1 MTKSQPLWA
10 AQQESAGSARPG
22 AQPPSGERSSTEKP
36 GGWERKAELERAA
49 RINQLGEMT
58 AGLAH
63 EINQPLAAIIYTLT
77 GAVGRAKVGALN
89 NAQMLEVLQTAIAH
103 GHRAAGIITRIRGMA
118 EQHVPDKTRMQLGEV
133 IAEIV
138 ELSSS
143 TALRRG
149 VRLRC
154 EAAPSLPAVLA
165 DRVQIEQV
173 LLNLIMNGV
182 DAAADA
188 RGRHVEVVVSAE
200 LASDGIIW
208 VSVEDSGAGI
218 PPGILTRMF
227 DPFFTTKAHGMG
239 LGLSICQSIVGEH
252 GGTIRAENLR
262 EGGARVCFTL
272 PVEAR
277 DAG

>member
-1 MTKSQPLWA
+1 MTKSQPMWTD
-10 AQQESAGSARPG
+10 
-22 AQPPSGERSSTEKP
+22 SGESGSSTSP
-36 GGWERKAELERAA
+36 WGERQAELERAA
-49 RINQLGEMT
+49 RINQLGEMA

-77 GAVGRAKVGALN
+77 GAVGRARIGALN
-89 NAQMLEVLQTAIAH
+89 NAQMLEVLQTAITH

-118 EQHVPDKTRMQLGEV
+118 EQHVPSKARLRLGEV

-138 ELSSS
+138 GLSSS

-154 EAAPSLPAVLA
+154 EPAPQLPAVLA

-173 LLNLIMNGV
+173 LLNLIMNGIE
-182 DAAADA
+182 AAAGA
-188 RGRHVEVVVSAE
+188 RRRRMEVVVSAE
-200 LASDGIIW
+200 LTDNGVIEVDI
-208 VSVEDSGAGI
+208 EDSGAGI
-218 PPGILTRMF
+218 PQAIATRMF
-227 DPFFTTKAHGMG
+227 EPFFTTKAHGMG
-239 LGLSICQSIVGEH
+239 LGLSICQSIIEEH
-252 GGTIRAENLR
+252 GGTIQAGNRR
-262 EGGARVCFTL
+262 QGGARLCFTL